1 VGEQIKNPT
10 EELIQMI
17 QELSYA
23 QAPALAHLFTYT
35 GDTLIKSYV
44 QGHMGRGWADHL
56 PNPTCG
62 MITVGDFTFL
72 AGDGGCP
79 AARELVAAIKPFAL
93 VIPQDDAW
101 GALIREI
108 HGAKATRFTR
118 YAIKKE
124 PDVFD
129 RARLERFVAAL
140 PPGYTLRQI
149 DEELYARCMK
159 TPFTG
164 DFCSNFADAADYAA
178 RGLGFCVM
186 AGDEII
192 GGASSYTFYTE
203 GIEIEIAIRE
213 DHRRRG
219 LATAV
224 AARLILTCLDRGLY
238 PSWDAANKSSLA
250 LAEKLGYHFDCEYD
264 TYVIREGETT

>member
-1 VGEQIKNPT
+1 
-10 EELIQMI
+10 
-17 QELSYA
+17 
-23 QAPALAHLFTYT
+23 
-35 GDTLIKSYV
+35 
-44 QGHMGRGWADHL
+44 
-56 PNPTCG
+56 

-72 AGDGGCP
+72 GGDANCP

-101 GALIREI
+101 GALIREN
-108 HGAKATRFTR
+108 HGAKATRVTR

-124 PDVFD
+124 PGVFN
-129 RARLERFVAAL
+129 REKLERFVATL

-149 DEELYARCMK
+149 DEELYAQCMEI
-159 TPFTG
+159 PFAG
-164 DFCSNFADAADYAA
+164 DFCSNFADAAHYGA
-178 RGLGFCVM
+178 RGLGFCVL
-186 AGDEII
+186 AGDEIV

-224 AARLILTCLDRGLY
+224 AARLILACLDRGLY
-238 PSWDAANKSSLA
+238 PSWDAANKSSLG

-264 TYVIREGETT
+264 TYEIHKGETT